1 MKNYSKQR
9 EVILNVLQ
17 GTNTHPTVS
26 WIYSQARK
34 TLPNISLGTVYR
46 NLTELK
52 KSGQIIEVSLEDG
65 FQHFDGNTDTHLHFY
80 CTKCHNIYDCACPEN
95 QLKNHLEESL
105 GCNITEQ
112 KLIFNGVCKNCSVNI

>member
-9 EVILNVLQ
+9 EVILNVLNS
-17 GTNTHPTVS
+17 TNTHPTVS
-26 WIYSQARK
+26 WIHSEARK

-52 KSGQIIEVSLEDG
+52 KNGKIIEVSVEDG
-65 FQHFDGNTDTHLHFY
+65 FQHFDGNANTHLHFY

-95 QLKNHLEESL
+95 QLKSYLETEL

>member
-9 EVILNVLQ
+9 EVILNVLHS
-17 GTNTHPTVS
+17 TNTHPTVS

-52 KSGQIIEVSLEDG
+52 KSGQIIEVSVEDG

-80 CTKCHNIYDCACPEN
+80 CTKCQTIYDCACPEN
-95 QLKNHLEESL
+95 QLKNYLEENL